1 MRSDIR
7 SLSRNALGSF
17 IDFRVVV
24 AWHATG
30 RIFQTLRASGRHGW
44 LWTVMGALSGRVP
57 GRGVGSAGAD
67 VREAR
72 LKGALYRANGSQ

>member
-1 MRSDIR
+1 MGSDIR
-7 SLSRNALGSF
+7 SLSRNPLGSF

-24 AWHATG
+24 AWHAAA

-44 LWTVMGALSGRVP
+44 LWTLMGGLSGRVP
-57 GRGVGSAGAD
+57 GRGVGSASAA

-72 LKGALYRANGSQ
+72 LQGAL